1 MIPGAALA
9 VVLAAVED
17 AQRQHEDPEAAVV
30 RIVADLRAEGWTLAP
45 LDQAEQPA
53 A

>member
-17 AQRQHEDPEAAVV
+17 AQREHDGPEATVV

-45 LDQAEQPA
+45 LNQAKQHSA
-53 A
+53 